1 MTARELVDKA
11 LDYRDGNTVYGRDY
25 ARFDL
30 LAALEHAPNC
40 SNCEHRFGND
50 RALLVEAIALLG

>member
-1 MTARELVDKA
+1 MTARELIDKA
-11 LDYRDGNTVYGRDY
+11 LHYRNGSFIY

-40 SNCEHRFGND
+40 SNCEHRLGSD
-50 RALLVEAIALLG
+50 RALLVEAIVLLG